1 MAGKIFYRER
11 TKVDKG
17 EKKPRFRMVA
27 TADLKLKIYVEHLR
41 RSELEQIAQSV
52 GAELILLKQDTE
64 GKYKEEVEEE
74 VEVGK
79 AET

>member
-1 MAGKIFYRER
+1 MAGKLFYRER
-11 TKVDKG
+11 IKVGKG

-27 TADLKLKIYVEHLR
+27 AADLNIKIYVEHLR

-52 GAELILLKQDTE
+52 GAELILLKEDGE
-64 GKYKEEVEEE
+64 GKYEEE

-79 AET
+79 EGE